1 MPTSIRDWQKHGVTL
16 KVELA
21 TSGSLIV
28 GSNETKIPFN
38 TGGSYGAP
46 VGWRTG
52 ELNTADYEPY
62 PGSESM
68 HNHTTSGGLY
78 STSSKG
84 VALTSRWG
92 GIWSNPTWVW
102 PVTPGHRYQVGAQV
116 RQMAGKALTV
126 RRILVQVAASPAGPW
141 VHYINP
147 SLVWLG
153 TEWEDVSYTGPAMP
167 AGMTVARILLLGANP
182 PAATLTE
189 WGLQW
194 QNLYLREMDLETPPL
209 TWVDITCDVQAMNVR
224 YGRERFTNRYD
235 VSTMQLDM
243 LNTSGKYTYHEN
255 HPLNLA
261 PGRQVRVTATYE
273 GIEYPLAFHVI
284 DSLTDGYSMDGH
296 VVSRWSL
303 TDPTAIL
310 SNKTVASSQLPPGSQ
325 KGGGRINAVLD
336 QIGYLPRLIDE
347 GNFFMRNIEAS
358 GRSLR
363 DEAGVTA
370 DSEGGNFFAD
380 REGNCVY
387 KDRDWNAEDSNLN
400 TVTAD
405 LVGQPH
411 WGDMPQVDEI
421 PTDPDA
427 PLICINEL
435 QTSWSLDR
443 VVNIVSLANAG
454 GTAQEYVN
462 EASMKQYGPFTYQ
475 RHDFV
480 NSTSGYILDQRAA
493 DIMTGYSD
501 PVLRVNSVAYAPGVS
516 GAWDWTLA
524 AFLNWMVRVWYSH
537 PTEDWGY
544 AVCVHIQSIE
554 HRISPK
560 DWLTT
565 LVVDLPASFRELE
578 WSDHGWDMDEWDA
591 TYWDQTDVEDYA
603 KWSSDYYWSDPLS
616 LWGPRQGVP
625 V

>member
-28 GSNETKIPFN
+28 GNNETKIPFN

-46 VGWRTG
+46 VGWRPGQWNQSTDDIY
-52 ELNTADYEPY
+52 A
-62 PGSESM
+62 GSETLY
-68 HNHTTSGGLY
+68 NHTTSAGVY
-78 STSSKG
+78 SCSAKNATPPTG
-84 VALTSRWG
+84 RWA
-92 GIWSNPTWVW
+92 GIWSDPTWVW
-102 PVTPGHRYQVGAQV
+102 PVTPGHRYQIGVQA
-116 RQMAGKALTV
+116 RQMAGKAQSLHQE
-126 RRILVQVAASPAGPW
+126 IMMVAASAAGPW
-141 VHYINP
+141 VDYIDP
-147 SLVWLG
+147 ATAYAS
-153 TEWEDVSYTGPAMP
+153 TEWEDISYTGPAMP
-167 AGMTVARILLLGANP
+167 ADKTVARLMLVCSYPSVSVSEFGV
-182 PAATLTE
+182 
-189 WGLQW
+189 QW
-194 QNLYLREMDLETPPL
+194 QGLYMRELDLEAPPL

-243 LNTSGKYTYHEN
+243 LNTSGKYTYHQN

-273 GIEYPLAFHVI
+273 GIEYPLAFHVL
-284 DSLTDGYSMDGH
+284 DSLTDGYSIDGH
-296 VVSRWSL
+296 VISRWSL

-310 SNKTVASSQLPPGSQ
+310 SNKTTASSVLAFGSQ
-325 KGGGRINAVLD
+325 KAGGRINTILD

-347 GNFFMRNIEAS
+347 GNFYMQHIVAS

-363 DEAGVTA
+363 DEAGITA

-380 REGNCVY
+380 RLGNVVY
-387 KDRDWNAEDSNLN
+387 KDRDWQAEDSNLN

-421 PTDPDA
+421 PTDPEA
-427 PLICINEL
+427 PLICFNEL
-435 QTSWSLDR
+435 QTGWSLDR
-443 VVNIVSLANAG
+443 VINIVSLANVN
-454 GTAQEYVN
+454 GTVQEFVD
-462 EASMKQYGPFTYQ
+462 EASMKKYGPFTYT

-480 NSTSGYILDQRAA
+480 TNSTNLPIRAA
-493 DIMTGYSD
+493 DIMTGYAD

-516 GAWDWTLA
+516 GAWEWTLA

-578 WSDHGWDMDEWDA
+578 WSDHGWDMDEWDG
-591 TYWDQTDVEDYA
+591 TLWDQTDVEDYA